1 MFLGACGAVP
11 PAQTPDPPAVPAPAP
26 KSPTAALTGTLA
38 ARILGGGPVTPGQHL
53 APDDQLVFDVSGPP
67 GAYLYLLE
75 QGGGTL
81 SVLHPRAG
89 WVNPASDTVKRVV
102 PQPTWTTDQDELLPG
117 WTPLSVGPLEYLLV
131 AAPTPRGASADQR
144 LEGGLEQIL
153 APPPFIK
160 GPAGAPATVVARL
173 SVVRE
178 EPPEEQ

>member
-75 QGGGTL
+75 QGAARFQSCTPARGG
-81 SVLHPRAG
+81 SI
-89 WVNPASDTVKRVV
+89 
-102 PQPTWTTDQDELLPG
+102 Q
-117 WTPLSVGPLEYLLV
+117 
-131 AAPTPRGASADQR
+131 
-144 LEGGLEQIL
+144 
-153 APPPFIK
+153 
-160 GPAGAPATVVARL
+160 PAT
-173 SVVRE
+173 
-178 EPPEEQ
+178 P